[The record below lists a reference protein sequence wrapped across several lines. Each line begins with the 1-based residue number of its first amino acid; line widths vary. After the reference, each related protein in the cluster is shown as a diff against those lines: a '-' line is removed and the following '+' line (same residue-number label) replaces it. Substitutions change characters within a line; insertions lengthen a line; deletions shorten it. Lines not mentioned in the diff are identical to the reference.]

1 MKRSGRPPWKA
12 TCKREREWMIKW
24 AIAEIVALDNQRQCD
39 DVPQSVWENIPPPS
53 RDMRLQAAKKRARRG
68 DLVPLRGLYPEI
80 AEFIHEPKRVRGQRR
95 PYVKPMKGDTYS
107 WNRREQAERMAVDI
121 VRELREIIWPKH
133 TTAAGSGAATMDL
146 RPKRSRASFVV

>member
-1 MKRSGRPPWKA
+1 MKRSRRPPWKA
-12 TCKREREWMIKW
+12 TCEREREWMIEW

-53 RDMRLQAAKKRARRG
+53 RDMRLQAAKKRAPAH
-68 DLVPLRGLYPEI
+68 LVPLRGLYPEI

-95 PYVKPMKGDTYS
+95 PYVKPMKGDTIAGTAAS
-107 WNRREQAERMAVDI
+107 R
-121 VRELREIIWPKH
+121 LREWPSTSCGSCGRLSGES
-133 TTAAGSGAATMDL
+133 TTTGAGSGVATMDL